1 MSTFKFKQF
10 QVTQKKAA
18 AKVGTDAVLLGAWT
32 PINNNTEKILDI
44 GAGTGVISL
53 MLAQRTQNSHISAV
67 EIDLDAFEEAKFN
80 FEASPWHNR
89 LKCLKSDIKMLFFS
103 SYFDLIVSNPPFYTE
118 KTFAPNNKRNLAR
131 NVSSLEFSDLIE
143 KVDSLLSPDGIFSLI
158 IPFKEELHI
167 CELAAKHNL
176 FPKRITRV
184 RGNKNA
190 PIKRSLIAFGR
201 EQKKSTPE
209 ELIIEVERH
218 IYTQE
223 YKDLTKDFYLKF

>member
-10 QVTQKKAA
+10 QVTQNKAA

-44 GAGTGVISL
+44 GTGTGVISL

-80 FEASPWHNR
+80 FEASPWTNR
-89 LKCLKSDIKMLFFS
+89 LKCLKSDIKTLFFS

-143 KVDSLLSPDGIFSLI
+143 KVDSLLSHDGIFSLI

-223 YKDLTKDFYLKF
+223 YKELTKDFYLKF

>member
-32 PINNNTEKILDI
+32 LIQNNTEKILDI

-53 MLAQRTQNSHISAV
+53 MLAQRAQKAQITAV
-67 EIDLDAFEEAKFN
+67 EIDLDAFEESKFN
-80 FEASPWHNR
+80 FDNSPWANR
-89 LKCLKSDIKMLFFS
+89 LKCLKSDIKTLFFS

-131 NVSSLEFSDLIE
+131 NTSSLKFSDLMK
-143 KVDSLLSPDGIFSLI
+143 KVDSLLSPDGFFSI
-158 IPFKEELHI
+158 IVPYKEEIKI
-167 CELAAKHNL
+167 CELAERNNL
-176 FPKRITRV
+176 FPHKITRV
-184 RGNKNA
+184 RGNENA
-190 PIKRSLIAFGR
+190 PLKRSLIAFGR
-201 EQKKSTPE
+201 DQKKSTPD

-223 YKDLTKDFYLKF
+223 YINLTKDFYLKF

>member
-1 MSTFKFKQF
+1 MSTFRFKQF
-10 QVTQKKAA
+10 QITQNRAA

-32 PINNNTEKILDI
+32 PIINEPKRILDI

-53 MLAQRTQNSHISAV
+53 MMAQRTQNAEITAV
-67 EIDLDAFEEAKFN
+67 EIDLGAYEEAKFN
-80 FEASPWHNR
+80 FEASPWAHR
-89 LKCLKSDIKMLFFS
+89 LKCIKSDIKTLFFS
-103 SYFDLIVSNPPFYTE
+103 SHFDLIMSNPPFYTE

-131 NVSSLEFSDLIE
+131 NASSLEFSELIE
-143 KVDSLLSPDGIFSLI
+143 KVDSLLSSNGIFSII

-176 FPKRITRV
+176 FPNKITRV
-184 RGNKNA
+184 RGNIKA

-201 EQKKSTPE
+201 EQKKSIPK

-223 YKDLTKDFYLKF
+223 YKELAKDFYLKF